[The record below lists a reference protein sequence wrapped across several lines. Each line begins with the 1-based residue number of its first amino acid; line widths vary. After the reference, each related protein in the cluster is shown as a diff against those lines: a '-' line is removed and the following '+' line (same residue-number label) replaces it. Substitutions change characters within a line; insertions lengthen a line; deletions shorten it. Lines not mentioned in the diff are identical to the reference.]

1 MYPMTSNSSSK
12 ISNLASGSRPA
23 KSRSAA
29 ISIAVILAVFS
40 ALVMIA
46 SQPAQA
52 QGFTIPGREV
62 VMWNFLNTPDGA
74 TPLSGLA
81 LYNGNFYGTTCFG
94 GLYTGQTDCN
104 GNSAAGAGTV
114 FEITPVGND
123 GGATESVIYNFCSQS
138 NCADGSNPDYAGVI
152 FDKNGNMYGTTFNG
166 GANGYGVVYELS
178 PAGNGTWTEKVLYSF
193 KNSPDGANP
202 INTLI
207 MDSAGN
213 LYGTT
218 FAGGSGSGDGTI
230 FELSP
235 SGNSWKEKT
244 LANINTVGSGLTIDS
259 SGNIYG
265 TTWQQVFEASP
276 NGNGGLTP
284 HILFTF
290 NPNLAG
296 KEGSEPAGTLAV
308 DSSGNVYGT
317 TYSGGA
323 HNLGAVYELVK
334 GSTGYTEKL
343 LCSFSNTPGLNGV
356 SPFAGVTLD
365 SSGNLYG
372 TTTLGGQYNDP
383 PGDGTIYELVAANKY
398 QETRTFSFGGLSGA
412 YPFGPL
418 LLSNGYLYGTT
429 AVGGDQ
435 GNGTVFVVN
444 PHAAATSIT
453 LTSSPNPSTYGQ
465 TVTLTATVTSP
476 NGPPPDGEY
485 VVFEPVG
492 QSQMTNGVAQFQVSD
507 LTPGQHTL
515 HAVYEGDLNFQYI
528 KSAPLVQQVNQ

>member
-1 MYPMTSNSSSK
+1 MYLMTSNSGSQ
-12 ISNLASGSRPA
+12 ISNLASGTRPT

-29 ISIAVILAVFS
+29 ITTVVILAVFT
-40 ALVMIA
+40 ALVMIS

-62 VMWNFLNTPDGA
+62 VMYNFLNTPDGA

-94 GLYTGQTDCN
+94 GLYSGQTYCD
-104 GNSAAGAGTV
+104 GDSGAGGGTV
-114 FEITPVGND
+114 YEVTPVGNLGD
-123 GGATESVIYNFCSQS
+123 ATYSSIYSFCSQS

-152 FDKNGNMYGTTFNG
+152 FDQSGNMYGTTFNG

-178 PAGNGTWTEKVLYSF
+178 PSGNGTWTEKVLYSF

-202 INTLI
+202 INGLV
-207 MDSAGN
+207 MDAFGN

-218 FAGGSGSGDGTI
+218 FSGGSGNGDGTI
-230 FELSP
+230 FELSR
-235 SGNSWKEKT
+235 SGNAWKEKS

-265 TTWQQVFEASP
+265 TTYQQVFEAVS
-276 NGNGGLTP
+276 NGKGGLTP
-284 HILFTF
+284 KILFTF
-290 NPNLAG
+290 NPNLAQR
-296 KEGSEPAGTLAV
+296 EGSQPTGTLAV
-308 DSSGNVYGT
+308 DGSGNIYGT
-317 TYSGGA
+317 TYSGGD
-323 HNLGAVYELVK
+323 HSLGAVYELVK
-334 GSTGYTEKL
+334 GSTGYTDKL
-343 LCSFSNTPGLNGV
+343 LCSFSNESGLNGV
-356 SPFAGVTLD
+356 NPFAGVILD
-365 SSGNLYG
+365 SAGNLYG

-383 PGDGTIYELVAANKY
+383 PGDGTVYELVAANKY
-398 QETRTFSFGGLSGA
+398 QEIRTFSFDGESGA
-412 YPFGPL
+412 YAYGPL
-418 LLSNGYLYGTT
+418 LLNNGYLYGTT

-444 PHAAATSIT
+444 PNAAATSIT
-453 LTSSPNPSTYGQ
+453 LTTSPNPSTYGQ

-492 QSQMTNGVAQFQVSD
+492 QSPMTNGVAQFQVSD

-528 KSAPLVQQVNQ
+528 KSAPLIQQVNQ